1 MSSERRGSYRLSVG
15 EGPRIRLA
23 GPGPFRDIRILD
35 LSAGGGKLLVPP
47 DLAGLLERVP
57 VHFELGTC
65 PPFRGRLSAVWEDG
79 ACQQLQP
86 VGVRFHELGQ
96 AGLGALSRFLVERY
110 LEQRSSPV
118 RRCLR
123 TARSLVHTGA
133 GRVRRLLGYHLID
146 RCVPFEAYAGDDALG
161 VRLRGRSLTED
172 DRGQVILAEVLD
184 GEAERLEPGR
194 QYSFV
199 FRGAGAISLF
209 PAVVEQVTAENL
221 RLRLPERIHQGGFRS
236 SPRTHLAVEQ
246 ALTVVLHH
254 PRIAGRVLHKPV
266 LDIGGGGLCFPL
278 DPDRDFLAPGDRID
292 ELELNLPGF
301 GIRARAGLRGIS
313 RRVDSG
319 ELICGLELLDFPRQ
333 ADREAWN
340 RFVFHASHRRLRLG
354 DRRTVDS
361 VWRVLENSG
370 YTALV
375 DPDLRRHQRRRFF
388 RAWRAQAD
396 CNALGR
402 HFLLAAGATR
412 IGTVA
417 ASLVYPD
424 TWLVHHLGIDRRSP
438 EVRSLSVLDLARE
451 MYSGMIYI
459 LQHMARPYFLSYF
472 DADKDFNDL
481 IYSRFLENYPEA
493 DHFLYDRFRLYKCRP
508 DPGVAAAAPAA
519 GVRVAAADPIQRER
533 IGRHLVERLPA
544 IEVDAFRLA
553 PERIDLQAF
562 QDRCR
567 RQGFQRDRTLFIAE
581 RGGSLRAALI
591 AETGDEGTNIY
602 GLLNRCW
609 LVPLDAAAMA
619 DRDLLA
625 ALLRRAR
632 AHYAAAGKPEF
643 ILLGSG
649 DEPAD
654 LLAGLGYEHRADGL
668 RWLAR
673 REILAPWRSY
683 LEQTLQMLEQRK
695 ARHG

>member
-1 MSSERRGSYRLSVG
+1 VG
-15 EGPRIRLA
+15 RGPRLRLA
-23 GPGPFRDIRILD
+23 GPGASAAIRILD
-35 LSAGGGKLLVPP
+35 LSAGGGRLLVPP
-47 DLAGLLERVP
+47 DLADLLERVA

-65 PPFRGRLSAVWEDG
+65 PPFRGRVSAVWEKG
-79 ACQQLQP
+79 ERQRLQP

-96 AGLGALSRFLVERY
+96 VGLGSLSRFLVERY

-123 TARSLVHTGA
+123 SARSFVHTGA
-133 GRVRRLLGYHLID
+133 GRVRRLLGYHLLD
-146 RCVPFEAYAGDDALG
+146 RCVPFEAYAGDEALG
-161 VRLRGRSLTED
+161 VRLRGRSLSED
-172 DRGQVILAEVLD
+172 GSGQVLLAEVLD

-194 QYSFV
+194 RYSFV
-199 FRGAGAISLF
+199 FRVAGALSLF
-209 PAVVEQVTAENL
+209 PAVVERVASGNL

-236 SPRTHLAVEQ
+236 SPRTRLAVEQ
-246 ALTVVLHH
+246 GLTAVLHH
-254 PRIAGRVLHKPV
+254 PRIAGRVLHKPI
-266 LDIGGGGLCFPL
+266 LDIGGGGLSFPL
-278 DPDRDFLAPGDRID
+278 DPERDLLAPGDRID
-292 ELELNLPGF
+292 ELELNLPGSE
-301 GIRARAGLRGIS
+301 IRARAGLRGIS
-313 RRVDSG
+313 RQVDG
-319 ELICGLELLDFPRQ
+319 DELHCGLELLDFPRQ

-340 RFVFHASHRRLRLG
+340 RFVFHASHSRLRLG

-361 VWRVLENSG
+361 VYQVLENSG
-370 YTALV
+370 YTDLV

-388 RAWRAQAD
+388 RAWSAQAD

-402 HFLLAAGATR
+402 HFLLVAGANR

-417 ASLVYPD
+417 ASSVYPD

-459 LQHMARPYFLSYF
+459 LQYMARPYFLSYF

-481 IYSRFLENYPEA
+481 IYSRFLANYPEA
-493 DHFLYDRFRLYKCRP
+493 AHFLYDRFRLYKCRP
-508 DPGVAAAAPAA
+508 DPGAADAAPAA
-519 GVRVAAADPIQRER
+519 GVRVSPADPLQRQR
-533 IGRHLVERLPA
+533 IGQHLVERLPA
-544 IEVDAFRLA
+544 IEVDAFRLD
-553 PERIDLQAF
+553 PERIALQAF
-562 QDRCR
+562 RDRCSQ
-567 RQGFQRDRTLFIAE
+567 QGIQRERALFAAE
-581 RGGSLRAALI
+581 RGGCLRVALI
-591 AETGDEGTNIY
+591 AETGDEGTNIF

-625 ALLRRAR
+625 ALLRRVQ

-643 ILLGSG
+643 VLLGRG
-649 DEPAD
+649 DEPAE

-683 LEQTLQMLEQRK
+683 LEQTLQMLEHRK